1 MNPSKDKVLTFSV
14 RFRNLL
20 EQPLYLG
27 FVQGSGL
34 IIDDQGM
41 RYTMAGGAAAL
52 RGMGFVTQG
61 SLDPKFVLQAGES
74 GDVRVELVSRAQQGQ
89 TFGTAYDLDFAVREI
104 EALPANQFQLGKEHS
119 LQYKHLVPDDGG
131 TGPAPDTPVAVAST
145 GSAPPAPAPEADA

>member
-1 MNPSKDKVLTFSV
+1 VNPSKDKVLTFSV

-52 RGMGFVTQG
+52 RRCGAWD
-61 SLDPKFVLQAGES
+61 S
-74 GDVRVELVSRAQQGQ
+74 
-89 TFGTAYDLDFAVREI
+89 
-104 EALPANQFQLGKEHS
+104 
-119 LQYKHLVPDDGG
+119 
-131 TGPAPDTPVAVAST
+131 
-145 GSAPPAPAPEADA
+145 